1 MSTETA
7 HDYHLR
13 RARAELDW
21 GYRASSI
28 AVAESHLR
36 LSALHMRKLREI
48 DAAPLPAGP
57 ELRATPETR
66 ISA

>member
-1 MSTETA
+1 MSIETA
-7 HDYHLR
+7 HDYHMR

-21 GYRASSI
+21 AYRATSI
-28 AVAESHLR
+28 LVAESHLR
-36 LSALHMRKLREI
+36 LSALHMRMLREI
-48 DAAPLPAGP
+48 GVASEPAGI